1 MRLHDLYFYLVYFQL
16 LPLTLEDHTFMMSTK
31 NHQFLT
37 PPRSANTW
45 QNSRPHPSPPL
56 SSNFCVDVIE
66 VRFLYLPSRVKQSV
80 NFPTYCNSY
89 SLKCSCAHNL
99 GSLQCGIPFYISIMI
114 FLACLGVTLNGNFNK
129 IYNFNK
135 LRGRIAMNWV
145 ISRFWNCRRFW
156 QEMLLQKALVS

>member
-1 MRLHDLYFYLVYFQL
+1 
-16 LPLTLEDHTFMMSTK
+16 MMSTK

-37 PPRSANTW
+37 PPRSAHTW
-45 QNSRPHPSPPL
+45 QFKTPPFPPL

-114 FLACLGVTLNGNFNK
+114 FLACLGVTLNSILEKCIDTSINLTVILIKYTISINLEDELLWIGSFQD
-129 IYNFNK
+129 FE
-135 LRGRIAMNWV
+135 IAEDFDKKCCCKKRWSV
-145 ISRFWNCRRFW
+145 KT
-156 QEMLLQKALVS
+156 LLYSFLC